1 MQQKIQLRKKYLN
14 LRKKKYFNIDK
25 SFFLPLIKLLRLKF
39 KKKIIKIA
47 LYYPSNFELDVL
59 KILEYKNFSIQDI
72 LLPAIDKN
80 NFMNFFSWSK
90 NDILFVS
97 EFGMLEPMYRQLETV
112 MHNTNKNH
120 FGFDNMQLTE
130 QAQYTEYSDGGFYN
144 WHMDNGVNFESGNE
158 PVRKISM
165 SLLLNHES
173 EFDGGDLELCEEGK
187 VAPLKQG
194 HAIFFASFLNHRVK
208 PVTRGTRKSLVMWFG
223 GTPFK

>member
-1 MQQKIQLRKKYLN
+1 MNNKHRYYNQPHPIN
-14 LRKKKYFNIDK
+14 EPHWK
-25 SFFLPLIKLLRLKF
+25 SYIVKTTGEPVFTPEQCN
-39 KKKIIKIA
+39 KII
-47 LYYPSNFELDVL
+47 
-59 KILEYKNFSIQDI
+59 DI
-72 LLPAIDKN
+72 GRSQPKRTGKVGKKGSLSDTTIRTDTRLSHI
-80 NFMNFFSWSK
+80 SW
-90 NDILFVS
+90 IP
-97 EFGMLEPMYRQLETV
+97 FGMLEQMYRQLETV
-112 MHNTNKNH
+112 MHNTNRNH

-173 EFDGGDLELCEEGK
+173 EFEGGELELCAEGN
-187 VAPLKQG
+187 VAPLTQG

-208 PVTRGTRKSLVMWFG
+208 PVTKGVRKSLVVWFG

>member
-1 MQQKIQLRKKYLN
+1 MNNKHRYYNQPHSISEPN
-14 LRKKKYFNIDK
+14 WK
-25 SFFLPLIKLLRLKF
+25 SYIAKTTGEPVFTPEQCN
-39 KKKIIKIA
+39 KIIDTGRSQPKRTGRVGKESSLTDTVIRTDTR
-47 LYYPSNFELDVL
+47 LSH
-59 KILEYKNFSIQDI
+59 I
-72 LLPAIDKN
+72 
-80 NFMNFFSWSK
+80 SW
-90 NDILFVS
+90 IP
-97 EFGMLEPMYRQLETV
+97 FGMLEPMYRQLENV

-173 EFDGGDLELCEEGK
+173 EFEGGELELCAEDN
-187 VAPLKQG
+187 VAPLTQG

-208 PVTRGTRKSLVMWFG
+208 PVTKGVRKALVVWFG

>member
-1 MQQKIQLRKKYLN
+1 MIFKEPRW
-14 LRKKKYFNIDK
+14 K
-25 SFFLPLIKLLRLKF
+25 SYIVQTITPIFTP
-39 KKKIIKIA
+39 
-47 LYYPSNFELDVL
+47 EQC
-59 KILEYKNFSIQDI
+59 QDI
-72 LLPAIDKN
+72 INIGRSMPPKMGEIGVGDNLDNKEKIKVEKRLSHI
-80 NFMNFFSWSK
+80 SWIPFKSIK
-90 NDILFVS
+90 S
-97 EFGMLEPMYRQLETV
+97 MYRKLEQT
-112 MHNTNKNH
+112 MYETNQNH
-120 FGFDNMQLTE
+120 FGFDNMQITE
-130 QAQYTEYSDGGFYN
+130 QAQYTEYLNGGFYE
-144 WHMDNGVNFESGNE
+144 WHTDNGINFMNGTS